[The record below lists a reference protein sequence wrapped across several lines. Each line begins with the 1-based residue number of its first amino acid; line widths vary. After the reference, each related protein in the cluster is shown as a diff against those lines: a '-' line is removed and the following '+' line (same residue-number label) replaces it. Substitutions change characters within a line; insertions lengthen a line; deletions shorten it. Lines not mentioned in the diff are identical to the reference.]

1 MNMCFLDYRRRRKTR
16 LGVLLLLTQLSILA
30 AAQSEQAIQNQSQ
43 QPASSAPARR
53 PRIGLALS
61 GGAELG
67 LAQIGVI
74 QWLEENHIPVDR
86 VAGTSMG
93 SIIGVMYATG
103 MSPTEMQKFAEGI
116 DWNEALLAEPTY
128 RQLSY
133 RRKQDRRDYQVEA
146 ALGIKHGLRGPN
158 GFNPGLGVGL
168 LLDRIAFPE
177 SGISSFD
184 DLPIP
189 FRCVA
194 TDMQSGDRVVLHDGS
209 LPRAVRASMA
219 IPGVFTPVEI
229 NGHLLADGGMVENI
243 PVEVAREMDA
253 DKVIAIDLQM
263 PLGGHEQLDT
273 LTGVL
278 SRAVSVMILQNER
291 QSLKLADATV
301 TVDTGDF
308 SMTDYDRVPDLLRL
322 GYQSAARQVAIL
334 RPYAIQDDAE
344 WQRYLAARN
353 ARRRPQPK
361 EVQSVAVKAG
371 DSDTNS
377 RIERRLKSDKGVP
390 LNLKKL
396 ETQLTRIAGEGEFDR
411 LGYEGFTQDGV
422 PALRVTA
429 HEKTYGPP
437 FVDLAVNV
445 DGSGVAAFDFS
456 AGARVT
462 FMDVEHHGGE
472 WRNDLMLGS
481 SNLAA
486 TEFYQPIAN
495 THFFVAP
502 YAFASKLP
510 RNAFEGQTRVA
521 VFGDERAGG
530 GFDLGY
536 DSGRRS
542 ELRFGYQIFSG
553 KLAPLIGSAGLPA
566 LSGSTGEFRT
576 RYVWDGQDSPAIPG
590 KGTRI
595 VASLA
600 RVLQSPGLVHP
611 IGQLDVQTSTFIPT
625 SEKTSLFF
633 AAAGGTTFHGTAS
646 QFQIFSLG
654 GPFRLG
660 AYLPNEFV
668 GNDYGYA
675 SFGFRRELYRL
686 PQLVGKRVYWG
697 GWYEAGSAFDSPDA
711 LIVRGSANAGFIADT
726 IVGPIAIFGSV
737 SPTGQSRVNFSIGR
751 LF

>member
-301 TVDTGDF
+301 TA
-308 SMTDYDRVPDLLRL
+308 P
-322 GYQSAARQVAIL
+322 
-334 RPYAIQDDAE
+334 
-344 WQRYLAARN
+344 W
-353 ARRRPQPK
+353 
-361 EVQSVAVKAG
+361 
-371 DSDTNS
+371 
-377 RIERRLKSDKGVP
+377 
-390 LNLKKL
+390 
-396 ETQLTRIAGEGEFDR
+396 TRGIFHDR
-411 LGYEGFTQDGV
+411 L
-422 PALRVTA
+422 
-429 HEKTYGPP
+429 
-437 FVDLAVNV
+437 
-445 DGSGVAAFDFS
+445 
-456 AGARVT
+456 
-462 FMDVEHHGGE
+462 
-472 WRNDLMLGS
+472 
-481 SNLAA
+481 
-486 TEFYQPIAN
+486 
-495 THFFVAP
+495 
-502 YAFASKLP
+502 
-510 RNAFEGQTRVA
+510 
-521 VFGDERAGG
+521 
-530 GFDLGY
+530 
-536 DSGRRS
+536 
-542 ELRFGYQIFSG
+542 
-553 KLAPLIGSAGLPA
+553 
-566 LSGSTGEFRT
+566 
-576 RYVWDGQDSPAIPG
+576 
-590 KGTRI
+590 
-595 VASLA
+595 
-600 RVLQSPGLVHP
+600 
-611 IGQLDVQTSTFIPT
+611 
-625 SEKTSLFF
+625 
-633 AAAGGTTFHGTAS
+633 
-646 QFQIFSLG
+646 
-654 GPFRLG
+654 
-660 AYLPNEFV
+660 
-668 GNDYGYA
+668 
-675 SFGFRRELYRL
+675 
-686 PQLVGKRVYWG
+686 
-697 GWYEAGSAFDSPDA
+697 
-711 LIVRGSANAGFIADT
+711 
-726 IVGPIAIFGSV
+726 
-737 SPTGQSRVNFSIGR
+737 
-751 LF
+751 